1 MFSTSFGRFKRKFQA
16 ILADLEAHEHLVDKT
31 ANAAGLVDIRYL
43 RENLQLELDAKKEAA
58 AKKEEELTASQFAQL
73 VSLLRV
79 DDAHQHDILD
89 TVLTDA
95 GDTDGSGSWALSQ
108 PRIKPWASLTDE
120 TKFLTL
126 HGHPGT
132 GKSVLSAQIAKFLRL
147 CGQSLV
153 ITHFCTY
160 LYPESTQY
168 GDLLRLLIVQ
178 LIRQSPE
185 LISHAHAGLLTQKRT
200 PSWAAL
206 EQLLGRLVGSAAP
219 LQSQKSFIYL
229 IVDGLHECSE
239 TDQARVF
246 KALQKLA
253 ASAPSPVVLK
263 VLITTRTEGSIRKSM
278 RGQHEVSLAH
288 EKHHLR
294 NSIQLYC
301 SKRLESLKI
310 KLGYLSLSEDDV
322 TELMNQI
329 VDKADGK
336 SAVPPLCISSFPNPI
351 PGMIL
356 WAKLVLQYIASN
368 LLVSKDEVFGASCSF
383 PRELTLL

>member
-1 MFSTSFGRFKRKFQA
+1 M
-16 ILADLEAHEHLVDKT
+16 
-31 ANAAGLVDIRYL
+31 
-43 RENLQLELDAKKEAA
+43 
-58 AKKEEELTASQFAQL
+58 KKEEELTASQFAQL

-89 TVLTDA
+89 AVLTDA
-95 GDTDGSGSWALSQ
+95 GDIDGSGSWALGQ
-108 PRIKPWASLTDE
+108 PRIKSWASLTDD

-132 GKSVLSAQIAKFLRL
+132 GKSVLSAQIAKFLQL
-147 CGQSLV
+147 SGQSLV

-160 LYPESTQY
+160 LYPESTEY
-168 GDLLRLLIVQ
+168 RDLLRLFIVQ

-185 LISHAHAGLLTQKRT
+185 LITHAHSELLTQKRT
-200 PSWAAL
+200 PSWTAL
-206 EQLLGRLVGSAAP
+206 EQLLGRLLGAAAP
-219 LQSQKSFIYL
+219 FQSQKSFIHL
-229 IVDGLHECSE
+229 IVDGLHECSD
-239 TDQARVF
+239 TDQARACKV
-246 KALQKLA
+246 LQKLV

-263 VLITTRTEGSIRKSM
+263 VLVTTRTEGSVRKSM

-294 NSIQLYC
+294 NAIQLYC
-301 SKRLESLKI
+301 SRRLEPLKA
-310 KLGYLSLSEDDV
+310 KLGLLSFGDDEV
-322 TELMNQI
+322 TTLRNQI

-336 SAVPPLCISSFPNPI
+336 RPISPTSIGIILNVI
-351 PGMIL
+351 EGMIL

-368 LLVSKDEVFGASCSF
+368 LLVSKEEVFQASCSF